1 MRNYGHRF
9 ATGVVGCFF
18 ISIGCIIRNCLGID
32 FLKYFENIGINKNIV
47 FAVLA
52 PLSVAIAA
60 ALDDLV
66 EKHNLTIEKRDMMYF
81 SIMIGSIIIAALSFL
96 FV

>member
-18 ISIGCIIRNCLGID
+18 ISIGCILRNCLGID
-32 FLKYFENIGINKNIV
+32 FLRYFESIGINKNIV

-52 PLSVAIAA
+52 PLSVGMAA
-60 ALDDLV
+60 VLDDIV
-66 EKHNLTIEKRDMMYF
+66 EKYDFTIEKRDMMYF
-81 SIMIGSIIIAALSFL
+81 SIMIGSIVIAALSF